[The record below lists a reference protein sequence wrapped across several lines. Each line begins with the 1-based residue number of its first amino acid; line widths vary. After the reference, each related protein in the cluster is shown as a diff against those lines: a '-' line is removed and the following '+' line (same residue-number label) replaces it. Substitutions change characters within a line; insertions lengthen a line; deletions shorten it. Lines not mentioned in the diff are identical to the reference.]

1 MKFLFFYL
9 SKDFW
14 TISIITIHKK
24 VKFSLKLKILH
35 SKYKMVRICKSEGCE
50 EICEYKKQY
59 CLMHRR
65 NYRQRAGGEL
75 RNNIVTPHVFETQN
89 TISQEQIKI
98 DRELRHQQ
106 ELEFQETQRL
116 DMQKIQETNEA
127 LFFEKEIE
135 DAIKLS
141 IETEKNERK
150 SKLQDIDS
158 IDISNCLK
166 IKFKIPNSQF
176 VNRNFHN
183 ESTFE
188 DLRNFL
194 DFYFFENKIEVESYN
209 IVSNFPKKVFST
221 DFNTS
226 KIIDHISL
234 KNIVL
239 YIAEI

>member
-1 MKFLFFYL
+1 MKFG
-9 SKDFW
+9 
-14 TISIITIHKK
+14 
-24 VKFSLKLKILH
+24 LKLKILH
-35 SKYKMVRICKSEGCE
+35 SKDKMVRICKTEGCE

-59 CLMHRR
+59 CLIHKR
-65 NYRQRAGGEL
+65 NYTRRTGSQL
-75 RNNIVTPHVFETQN
+75 RNNIVTPQPPYVFENQN

-116 DMQKIQETNEA
+116 DMQKIQEKNEA
-127 LFFEKEIE
+127 IFFEKEIE

-158 IDISNCLK
+158 IDVNNCLK

-176 VNRNFHN
+176 VNQNFYN

-194 DFYFFENKIEVESYN
+194 DFYFFENKIEVGSYN
-209 IVSNFPKKVFST
+209 IVSNFPKKVFSV
-221 DFNTS
+221 DFNPS

-239 YIAEI
+239 YISEV